1 MLNAEADSGQ
11 NQTDSLVE
19 LGCRLPLNL
28 KDGELITVL
37 SKEPEHKKETREAS
51 SIIPVCCW
59 GEAEVK
65 ASEASRGFCF
75 WDGQCLITVTEG
87 RGAWGIHRALAQRES
102 EREGSIAT
110 HAGTPVLPPHVYKTL
125 PGPAC
130 AGLAIFSAQKWN
142 VGQGREERW
151 WLGYRG
157 ELLSVEGHW
166 HDVMWTPLGPVP
178 MTRATLLYVP
188 HLAGS
193 IPYL

>member
-1 MLNAEADSGQ
+1 MLPSHSPQPTTFRPKSLPYSVYIQGCQRSLDAECRGRQWSK
-11 NQTDSLVE
+11 QTDSLVE

-37 SKEPEHKKETREAS
+37 SKEPQHKKETREAS

-59 GEAEVK
+59 GEVEVN

-102 EREGSIAT
+102 EREDSIVT
-110 HAGTPVLPPHVYKTL
+110 HAGTPVLPPHIYKTL

-130 AGLAIFSAQKWN
+130 AGLAIFFA
-142 VGQGREERW
+142 
-151 WLGYRG
+151 
-157 ELLSVEGHW
+157 
-166 HDVMWTPLGPVP
+166 
-178 MTRATLLYVP
+178 
-188 HLAGS
+188 
-193 IPYL
+193 